1 MAGIWHEARSRRREG
16 GTNSWAHA
24 ASTGFWAGVIWGLI
38 HWLCELLKFT
48 SVHAGYWIE
57 PFFRRD
63 YLVSPIGH
71 LPGIGSFILFSVAA
85 ALLYRAVLIRFRG
98 PWAGIAYGTAWWAV
112 IFAAIGPLAGMTEPL
127 VRIGWNTIWTEWSI
141 HMLWGLFIGYSI
153 AFEFHDAAHG
163 DAARDG
169 GAARGE
175 GAGQGKPAAAK

>member
-1 MAGIWHEARSRRREG
+1 
-16 GTNSWAHA
+16 
-24 ASTGFWAGVIWGLI
+24 
-38 HWLCELLKFT
+38 
-48 SVHAGYWIE
+48 
-57 PFFRRD
+57 
-63 YLVSPIGH
+63 
-71 LPGIGSFILFSVAA
+71 
-85 ALLYRAVLIRFRG
+85 
-98 PWAGIAYGTAWWAV
+98 
-112 IFAAIGPLAGMTEPL
+112 MTEPL